1 MGQFASSSHQHGFSR
16 SSLCSVKEPKLD
28 GMGMGASGTEEPV
41 ASQRLS
47 SSFQLMRVRN
57 LPQWANKGCVGI
69 GDVIQVRQVD
79 TRIALGFV
87 LLQFSLLLCIF
98 LNLHILKKQTNSP
111 GFFFFFLGG
120 HVFSFFD

>member
-28 GMGMGASGTEEPV
+28 GMEMGASGTEEPL

-57 LPQWANKGCVGI
+57 LPRWANKGCVGI

-79 TRIALGFV
+79 TRIALGLYNCNFHCFYAS
-87 LLQFSLLLCIF
+87 FSIF
-98 LNLHILKKQTNSP
+98 TS
-111 GFFFFFLGG
+111 
-120 HVFSFFD
+120 

>member
-16 SSLCSVKEPKLD
+16 SILCSVKEPKLD

-79 TRIALGFV
+79 TNLLWV
-87 LLQFSLLLCIF
+87 LYYCNFHCFYASFSIF
-98 LNLHILKKQTNSP
+98 TS
-111 GFFFFFLGG
+111 
-120 HVFSFFD
+120 

>member
-1 MGQFASSSHQHGFSR
+1 M
-16 SSLCSVKEPKLD
+16 KEPKLD
-28 GMGMGASGTEEPV
+28 GMEMGPSGTEEPV

-87 LLQFSLLLCIF
+87 QLQFSLFLCIF

-111 GFFFFFLGG
+111 GSLFLFWG
-120 HVFSFFD
+120 HLFSFFD

>member
-16 SSLCSVKEPKLD
+16 SRLCSVKEPKLD
-28 GMGMGASGTEEPV
+28 GMEMGASGTEEPV

-79 TRIALGFV
+79 TRIALDFV
-87 LLQFSLLLCIF
+87 QLQFSLFLCIF
-98 LNLHILKKQTNSP
+98 LQSSHPEETNKLTW
-111 GFFFFFLGG
+111 FFVSFLGSPL
-120 HVFSFFD
+120 FLF

>member
-16 SSLCSVKEPKLD
+16 SRLCSVKEPKLD
-28 GMGMGASGTEEPV
+28 GMEMGASGTEEPV
-41 ASQRLS
+41 TSQRLS

-79 TRIALGFV
+79 IRIALGFV
-87 LLQFSLLLCIF
+87 QLQFSLFLCISQSSHPEETNELTWF
-98 LNLHILKKQTNSP
+98 L
-111 GFFFFFLGG
+111 FLFWG
-120 HVFSFFD
+120 HLFSFFD